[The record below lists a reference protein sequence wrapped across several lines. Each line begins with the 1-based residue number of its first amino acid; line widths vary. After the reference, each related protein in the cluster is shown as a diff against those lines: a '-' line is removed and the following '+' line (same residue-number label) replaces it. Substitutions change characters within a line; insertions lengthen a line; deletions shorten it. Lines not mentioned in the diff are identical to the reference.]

1 MESIYTMALFGEAEK
16 GDYQTAYYMR
26 SLPQLVDYLGNPP
39 PNSQGLFYA
48 VQALLYE
55 RQLIFFRVKEEG
67 FSHQD
72 YFSGLK
78 LLQNQSILSEISAI
92 CLPGVG
98 DANILEAITPI
109 CATYHSILITNEA
122 DLYDYLY
129 HSGD

>member
-26 SLPQLVDYLGNPP
+26 SLAQLVDYLGNPP

-72 YFSGLK
+72 YFSGLQ

-98 DANILEAITPI
+98 DTNILEAITPI

-122 DLYDYLY
+122 DLYDYLTENPV
-129 HSGD
+129 